1 MDGLHHP
8 LQDRIEE
15 SPRLLW
21 VPVGEELHRA
31 LEVGEEHGHV
41 LAFAF
46 ESTLGGQ
53 DLLGE
58 MLWSVS
64 IGGGEPG
71 SGGGRGVYGS
81 PAVIAELGS

>member
-1 MDGLHHP
+1 MDGLHHS

-21 VPVGEELHRA
+21 VPVGEELHGT
-31 LEVGEEHGHV
+31 LEVGEQNGHV

-46 ESTLGGQ
+46 ERTLGGQ

-58 MLWSVS
+58 VFWSVG
-64 IGGGEPG
+64 IGSGEPG
-71 SGGGRGVYGS
+71 SGGDGGFCGS
-81 PAVIAELGS
+81 PALIAEL